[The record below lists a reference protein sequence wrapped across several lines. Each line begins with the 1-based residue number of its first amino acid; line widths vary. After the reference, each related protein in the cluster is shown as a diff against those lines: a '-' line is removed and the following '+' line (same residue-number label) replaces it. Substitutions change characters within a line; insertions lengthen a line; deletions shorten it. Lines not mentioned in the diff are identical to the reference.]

1 MKFKVGDKVR
11 VKKNLIT
18 GESYGGVHFR
28 STMCKYLG
36 LETSIARVVSE
47 GNYYLEGCGSWNFS
61 DDMLKPIENKEEK
74 EKTSLAKALELLN
87 MTEEEMLKEYAK
99 TKEDKLVDEMIE
111 KFDEFCESYSIEN
124 CQDCKYAGKKN
135 CKMRFAMDFLREKG
149 LLKEDK

>member
-1 MKFKVGDKVR
+1 
-11 VKKNLIT
+11 
-18 GESYGGVHFR
+18 
-28 STMCKYLG
+28 
-36 LETSIARVVSE
+36 
-47 GNYYLEGCGSWNFS
+47 
-61 DDMLKPIENKEEK
+61 
-74 EKTSLAKALELLN
+74 

-111 KFDEFCESYSIEN
+111 KFDEFCESYSIES